1 MIADIITNKKLN
13 PIVTELISRGRKI
26 NISVVFITQSYL
38 VVPKSIRL
46 NCTHYF
52 IMKTLDK
59 RKL

>member
-26 NISVVFITQSYL
+26 NISVVFITQPYL
-38 VVPKSIRL
+38 VVPKIIRL